1 MLVLSGMMTGLL
13 LASCAQQTHV
23 GSLSDTQ
30 MVSAEKAFAYPGPGG
45 PAITGIIERQYANAL
60 QQEIALST
68 SAHSPGQNMLRVQ
81 LFGPVD
87 RKVAGQTELR
97 AGFLPPSNI
106 GTEMRQLFPGVRM
119 TRSPYYVQNR
129 YGPFGYAVGRSSSGD
144 TCLYAWQRLTSTG
157 STQTLIG
164 NKGSIQIRLRLCDQ
178 ALPEERL
185 LQAMYDFTISSYFRS
200 SGWNPYGAVNA
211 PDASLG
217 KSGAPVYPTASEKFA
232 TVTTSPVREAPS
244 VERVVRPRHIAP
256 APQRVPALPEPTG
269 PIVPPPPGTA
279 TSQAETRLPTAL
291 VRQVPT
297 ASQPAVIVPPP
308 PCDPVSSNCKQ

>member
-1 MLVLSGMMTGLL
+1 MLVLSGIMTGLA
-13 LASCAQQTHV
+13 LAGCAQQTQV

-45 PAITGIIERQYANAL
+45 PAITGIIERHYANAL

-87 RKVAGQTELR
+87 RKAAGQTELR

-119 TRSPYYVQNR
+119 ARSPYYVQNR

-164 NKGSIQIRLRLCDQ
+164 NKGSVQIRLRLCDQ

-185 LQAMYDFTISSYFRS
+185 LQTMYDFTISSYFRS
-200 SGWNPYGAVNA
+200 SGWNPYGEVNA

-217 KSGAPVYPTASEKFA
+217 RSGAPVYPTASEKFA
-232 TVTTSPVREAPS
+232 TVTTPVAPA
-244 VERVVRPRHIAP
+244 VERVVRPRQVAP
-256 APQRVPALPEPTG
+256 APQRVPTQPEATG
-269 PIVPPPPGTA
+269 PVVPPPPGAA
-279 TSQAETRLPTAL
+279 TPQGATRLPT
-291 VRQVPT
+291 VRVQNAP
-297 ASQPAVIVPPP
+297 ASVQPAVIVPPP
-308 PCDPVSSNCKQ
+308 PCDPASPNCKQ